1 MCPFPLFASLNF
13 RYLQQM
19 TQLYVYIHVKEDH
32 SFLVAVAVIT
42 LTVAIVGITI
52 AIAMTV
58 CIGQTGQSKGRHN
71 GYLPICLCVLSDMH
85 GLSCVS
91 TLF

>member
-1 MCPFPLFASLNF
+1 M
-13 RYLQQM
+13 
-19 TQLYVYIHVKEDH
+19 HVKEDH

-52 AIAMTV
+52 AIAMPV
-58 CIGQTGQSKGRHN
+58 CIGQIGHSKGRHN
-71 GYLPICLCVLSDMH
+71 GHLSICLCVISGMH